1 MEEIDFS
8 MKTFS
13 KNWIPGHKMHPRYQ
27 IIDLSQVISKTTLNY
42 LPFESNLVSVAQTV

>member
-8 MKTFS
+8 MNTFS
-13 KNWIPGHKMHPRYQ
+13 KNWIPGHKMHPRCQ

-42 LPFESNLVSVAQTV
+42 LPSETNLAYVAQTI